1 MPKDQSPNHPQRP
14 DPVGGRALDARSL
27 QQVLFNTV
35 LLVFVLVFLSR
46 VAGEVAGALI
56 FILLAAVMAMGL
68 NPIVVVLESRSRIPR
83 KFGAP
88 IVVIGIL
95 LIVVGFMAVVLPL
108 FVAQGAHFSETLPKL
123 LSTVQNNLR
132 SLAEQHPILAPL
144 IHNLPQPD
152 LSKLFGNGDF
162 LSSLIAFASSLVSLI
177 ASTAALLIVVLFLLM
192 SPEPIVKGLLSGIP
206 PRNRP
211 LVEKTLI
218 RIGAQLGKWLFA
230 ILVTSAIKGTLVGIG
245 LKLVGFEN
253 ALLFG
258 LVAGFT
264 NPIPFVG
271 PWIGISLPVVTAIAD
286 GNWGMAAL
294 AIVVLLISEQLDNSV
309 LSPLILGRTIELHP
323 ASMLLGVLVFGAF
336 LGFAGIFLTV
346 PITIILKALY
356 EEVYLTL
363 LNRPEVSDER
373 VAQVVAAGQGH
384 EAVEESEERISQEEA
399 KPEDKTPKLTEA
411 PRAK

>member
-1 MPKDQSPNHPQRP
+1 MSRGHSPIPPQP
-14 DPVGGRALDARSL
+14 DPRVGPGLNARSL

-35 LLVFVLVFLSR
+35 FLVFLLIFLGQ
-46 VAGEVAGALI
+46 VAGKVAGALI
-56 FILLAAVMAMGL
+56 FVLLAAVLAMGL
-68 NPIVVVLESRSRIPR
+68 NPLVAALESRLRIPR
-83 KFGAP
+83 KFSAA
-88 IVVIGIL
+88 IVVIGTL
-95 LIVVGFMAVVLPL
+95 LILMGFVAVVLPL
-108 FVAQGAHFSETLPKL
+108 FVAQGAHFSESLPKL
-123 LSTVQNNLR
+123 LSAVQNKLR
-132 SLAEQHPILAPL
+132 TLAQEYPLLAPFS
-144 IHNLPQPD
+144 HNLPKLD
-152 LSKLFGNGDF
+152 LGKFLGGGDF
-162 LSSLIAFASSLVSLI
+162 LGSLFALSSSFVALL
-177 ASTAALLIVVLFLLM
+177 ASTGLLLIVVLFLLM

-211 LVEKTLI
+211 LVEKTFI

-230 ILVTSAIKGTLVGIG
+230 ILVTSVIKGTLVGIG

-294 AIVVLLISEQLDNSV
+294 AIVVLLVSEQIDNSM

-336 LGFAGIFLTV
+336 LGFAGVFLTV
-346 PITIILKALY
+346 PIVIILKALY

-363 LNRPEVSDER
+363 LNRPEVSDEQ
-373 VAQVVAAGQGH
+373 VAQVVAAGQGP
-384 EAVEESEERISQEEA
+384 EAVEESEQRIS
-399 KPEDKTPKLTEA
+399 
-411 PRAK
+411 